1 MPYYVKITKKVR
13 EAILPAYIVVRRT
26 FDGNYLVYQS
36 ALERVEG
43 NTLSERCENVG
54 GALLTPLEAKQEIAG
69 TSCKSCHTPE
79 AYGGNDTNGVLSP
92 GSGPGTDNGI
102 DAGADSNTGADAG
115 NDPEVPAPGSSD
127 HADTGTKKT
136 AGSGEE
142 KSEETENKTDKK
154 ESEVTDEQK

>member
-102 DAGADSNTGADAG
+102 DTDAGADSNTGADAG
-115 NDPEVPAPGSSD
+115 TDLEVSVPGSSD
-127 HADTGTKKT
+127 HADTGTEEA
-136 AGSGEE
+136 AGSGKE

-154 ESEVTDEQK
+154 KAR

>member
-1 MPYYVKITKKVR
+1 MPYYVKVTKKVR

-36 ALERVEG
+36 ALEKVEG

-54 GALLTPLEAKQEIAG
+54 GALLTPLEAKQELAG

-79 AYGGNDTNGVLSP
+79 AYGGD
-92 GSGPGTDNGI
+92 
-102 DAGADSNTGADAG
+102 DAGDTQSPDTGIEA
-115 NDPEVPAPGSSD
+115 PAPGNNEN
-127 HADTGTKKT
+127 ADASTEET

-142 KSEETENKTDKK
+142 KSEETETETDKK